1 MEVSCLVCDA
11 RVGLQVHVEDRLQRG
26 GGDKAAD
33 CDLQLRLRRV
43 AFGHLHEARRHEREL
58 LLLGLRALPERQ
70 EAGQVDAL
78 LSGQLKRLVA
88 LGEHVQRCARIL
100 LALQRLLTLHLLQC
114 AVQHHHHLLVVGGV
128 QRCVLVVHGGVL
140 VVHWRALAAHWR
152 VLAELWRATV
162 HEAVHVGLDEASAAV
177 RELRGHG
184 RYGLQPQGR

>member
-33 CDLQLRLRRV
+33 RDLQLRLRRV

-70 EAGQVDAL
+70 EAGLVDAL
-78 LSGQLKRLVA
+78 LSGQLKRPLVV
-88 LGEHVQRCARIL
+88 LGKHVQGCTRIL
-100 LALQRLLTLHLLQC
+100 LALQRLLTLYLLQC
-114 AVQHHHHLLVVGGV
+114 VAQHLHQDLLVVGG
-128 QRCVLVVHGGVL
+128 VLVVHGGVL
-140 VVHWRALAAHWR
+140 VVHWRVLVAHWR
-152 VLAELWRATV
+152 ALVEHWRVTV
-162 HEAVHVGLDEASAAV
+162 HEAVRVGLDEASAAV
-177 RELRGHG
+177 RELLVHG